1 MVVTDVT
8 ICARWEFWILIQSIS
23 FLCWIRTVK
32 IQTTFQTTN
41 DISWVLCYT
50 LMRSYFSDSEFWSH
64 FLRKMDG
71 FKEIMCFVVN
81 LVTMGYWDFFFFP
94 SSSKLCFLHL
104 HRSKILHGDQMSEKC
119 QHKVCKTKAIKT
131 ATRDHI
137 AWVLRNLVIK
147 CSQKSHCYG
156 SELSREFH
164 VDVFLLFIS
173 IVDFRES
180 KT

>member
-1 MVVTDVT
+1 MHNFHLINALRNLNMLKLSAVQFYFECKNKNRNLENEYVVVTDVT

-81 LVTMGYWDFFFFP
+81 LVTIGYWDFFFFP

-104 HRSKILHGDQMSEKC
+104 HRFQNTSRRPNVGKMSA
-119 QHKVCKTKAIKT
+119 QS
-131 ATRDHI
+131 
-137 AWVLRNLVIK
+137 L
-147 CSQKSHCYG
+147 
-156 SELSREFH
+156 
-164 VDVFLLFIS
+164 
-173 IVDFRES
+173 
-180 KT
+180 